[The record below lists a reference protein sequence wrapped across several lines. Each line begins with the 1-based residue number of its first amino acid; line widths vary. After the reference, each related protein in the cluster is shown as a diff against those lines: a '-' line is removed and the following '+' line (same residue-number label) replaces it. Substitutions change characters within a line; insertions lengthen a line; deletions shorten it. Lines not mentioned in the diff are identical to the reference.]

1 MDWSTTYAR
10 YARVDSM
17 KTTLSYVRDVIA
29 VFIPTV
35 MIL

>member
-1 MDWSTTYAR
+1 
-10 YARVDSM
+10 VDSM